1 MYIAGNHVFVPGRFA
16 FVGSFPCHVLGRTRE
31 ESKENYDRRDS
42 REWLFKNLKL
52 PAQHL
57 MSWHQTCYNYG
68 GSFDTD
74 FPSRLNYML
83 SVRIAFEKRLEIPG
97 IPPILAGCKMITVLA
112 VEQAQYSQR
121 MTQVLENRNLLN
133 NGFSGTANKE
143 KSITRAGGY

>member
-1 MYIAGNHVFVPGRFA
+1 
-16 FVGSFPCHVLGRTRE
+16 
-31 ESKENYDRRDS
+31 
-42 REWLFKNLKL
+42 
-52 PAQHL
+52 

-121 MTQVLENRNLLN
+121 MTQVLENGNLLN